1 MGRVQIVEGA
11 SVLGVTTTISGGRG
25 APKVTGV
32 TLSSGE
38 TIPCNAGARIMYVG
52 ELGYEL

>member
-1 MGRVQIVEGA
+1 MWQVQIVEGA
-11 SVLGVTTTISGGRG
+11 SVLGVTTTISGGGG

-38 TIPCNAGARIMYVG
+38 TIRCNAGVRIMYVG
-52 ELGYEL
+52 ELGYKL